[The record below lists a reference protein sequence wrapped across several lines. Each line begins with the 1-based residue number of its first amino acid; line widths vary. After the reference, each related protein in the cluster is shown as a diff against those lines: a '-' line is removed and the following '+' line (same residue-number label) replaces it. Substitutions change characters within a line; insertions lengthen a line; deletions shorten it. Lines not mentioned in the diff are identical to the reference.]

1 MIRLFH
7 KWILEL
13 YIMNQKEINLSLF
26 KQFNLKLLLSIILFT
41 LIPTIYKTTRI
52 FFIGSID
59 DGYSYSIASQIQLLN
74 ILYEI
79 LTEAIVV
86 PCFFVLSS
94 IKINFD
100 NKTNCSESKQV
111 ITILSLVV
119 TTLFLLFSLIISATI
134 EPLLNSVNND
144 PILVEKSLN

>member
-1 MIRLFH
+1 MLRLFH

-13 YIMNQKEINLSLF
+13 YIMIQKEINLSLF

-74 ILYEI
+74 IMYEI
-79 LTEAIVV
+79 L
-86 PCFFVLSS
+86 L
-94 IKINFD
+94 
-100 NKTNCSESKQV
+100 KQ
-111 ITILSLVV
+111 
-119 TTLFLLFSLIISATI
+119 
-134 EPLLNSVNND
+134 
-144 PILVEKSLN
+144 